1 MYASEPLWQEFY
13 RRLSEQAR
21 RLIDPTTGR
30 VKEQYV
36 RSVECPF
43 CSSERFAVRVVRD
56 GFQYVTCSECSFVYL
71 NPQLTQQ
78 AIEEVYNEEEVRR
91 FFFQELLLPHVE
103 RDQQVEFEE
112 RIQILKQLV
121 TSTSPRLL
129 DVGCAA
135 GNFLH
140 IAQRSGFQG
149 EGLELNELYVDYVRR
164 HRPLIIH
171 RKLLEEMHYPE
182 ATFDIVTLWDVLEHL
197 PQPVQTLRS
206 VASVLKRGGV
216 LGLTTINHA
225 CLNERLLK
233 ERWRYYMPPDHLC
246 SFTPSL
252 LERMLKQTGFR
263 IVRLQHHY
271 MFEVL
276 ADHWF
281 AFLKSSKSPSYPFL
295 NKAQKLIYSLLAHF
309 TQRLFGIVGSGDLL
323 TVYAR
328 KT

>member
-13 RRLSEQAR
+13 KRLSDQAR

-30 VKEQYV
+30 VREHYV
-36 RSVECPF
+36 QSVKCPF
-43 CSSERFAVRVVRD
+43 CASERFTVRVVRD
-56 GFQYVTCSECSFVYL
+56 GFQYVTCNECSFAYL

-78 AIEEVYNEEEVRR
+78 AIEEVYNDEDVRR

-103 RDQQVEFEE
+103 RDQRSEFED
-112 RIQILKQLV
+112 RLRTLKQLV
-121 TSTSPRLL
+121 PSTSPRLL

-135 GNFLH
+135 GNFLQ
-140 IAQRSGFQG
+140 IAHRAGFHG
-149 EGLELNELYVDYVRR
+149 EGLELNEMYVEYIRQNRSLTVHQR
-164 HRPLIIH
+164 
-171 RKLLEEMHYPE
+171 LLEEMQYPE
-182 ATFDIVTLWDVLEHL
+182 ATFDVVTLWDILEHL
-197 PQPVQTLRS
+197 PQPVQTLQR
-206 VASVLKRGGV
+206 VAHVLKPGGV

-233 ERWRYYMPPDHLC
+233 DRWRYYMPPDHLC

-252 LERMLKQTGFR
+252 LTRMLQQTGFH
-263 IVRLQHHY
+263 IVKMQHHY

-281 AFLKSSKSPSYPFL
+281 PFLKLDNRPTNALS
-295 NKAQKLIYSLLAHF
+295 NKVKKLIYSSLALF
-309 TQRLFGIVGSGDLL
+309 TQKLFGILKSGDLL